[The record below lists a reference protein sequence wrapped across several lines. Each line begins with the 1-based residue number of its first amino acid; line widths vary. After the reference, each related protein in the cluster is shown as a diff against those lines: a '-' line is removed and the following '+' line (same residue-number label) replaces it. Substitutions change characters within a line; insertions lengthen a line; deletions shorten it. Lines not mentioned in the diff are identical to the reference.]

1 MGFPRRYD
9 KGGFKMAKDLG
20 FVKLRKGKENLILEI
35 HPISSMQVV
44 CHRFLQDTP
53 HLMQVEVGSHIFP
66 VPIETVRRHLT
77 LGQMVSGYFVTYCG
91 SLTDPVCVSS
101 DFFPTPEPSVD

>member
-1 MGFPRRYD
+1 
-9 KGGFKMAKDLG
+9 MAKDLG
-20 FVKLRKGKENLILEI
+20 FVKLREGKENLILEI
-35 HPISSMQVV
+35 HPICSMQVV

-53 HLMQVEVGSHIFP
+53 HLMQVEVGSQVIP

-91 SLTDPVCVSS
+91 SLTDPVCVSA